1 MFRLLFVFIL
11 PLFYQSIDYQYVF
24 SKDYENAREF
34 MTKNAYLFLDYSSS
48 FNTDPEIIMP
58 VLFPEAIRYSIVSN
72 YLETKSL
79 ELAYVYSGSAD
90 YSIGFFQMKPS
101 FIENLEEMIKNQ
113 PEKLFKYDSLLIN
126 ENLTITEIRRE
137 RINRLKNL
145 EYQIAYANC
154 MYDILKIIYP
164 HIFLYDKPSQIKFIS
179 TAYNHGFLT
188 GEKEILEYSTRAFF
202 PMNGKNN
209 TSRFV
214 YNEISLYFYE
224 NDLPPIIRKINNFA
238 HI

>member
-1 MFRLLFVFIL
+1 MSRILFVFIL
-11 PLFYQSIDYQYVF
+11 PLFYHSVDYQQIF

-34 MTKNAYLFLDYSSS
+34 MTKNASLFINYSSS
-48 FNTDPEIIMP
+48 FQTDPEIIMP
-58 VLFPEAIRYSIVSN
+58 VLFPEAIRFSIVSN
-72 YLETKSL
+72 YLEIKSL

-101 FIENLEEMIKNQ
+101 FIEDLEQMIMKQ
-113 PEKLFKYDSLLIN
+113 PEKLSKYDSLLIDDS
-126 ENLTITEIRRE
+126 LTITEIRKV

-145 EYQIAYANC
+145 DYQIVYANC

-164 HIFLYDKPSQIKFIS
+164 DIFLYDKPAQIKFIS

-188 GEKEILEYSTRAFF
+188 GEKEILDYSNRAFF

-209 TSRFV
+209 TSSFV
-214 YNEISLYFYE
+214 YNEISLYFYK
-224 NDLPPIIRKINNFA
+224 NDLPRIVGKINTFA

>member
-1 MFRLLFVFIL
+1 MLRILFVFIL
-11 PLFYQSIDYQYVF
+11 PLFYQSFDYQYIF

-34 MTKNAYLFLDYSSS
+34 MKKNASLFIDYSSS
-48 FNTDPEIIMP
+48 FQTDPEIIMP
-58 VLFPEAIRYSIVSN
+58 VLFPEAIRYSVVRN
-72 YLETKSL
+72 YLEIKSL

-101 FIENLEEMIKNQ
+101 FIENLEEMIRKQ

-126 ENLTITEIRRE
+126 ESLSVTEIRKE

-145 EYQIAYANC
+145 DYQIVYTNC

-164 HIFLYDKPSQIKFIS
+164 DIFLCDKPTQIKFIS

-188 GEKEILEYSTRAFF
+188 GEKEILDYSNKAFF

-224 NDLPPIIRKINNFA
+224 NDLPAIVRKIDNFT